1 MGERSEIRENLPS
14 IKVQS
19 LKYLTFLVLS
29 IAVIFSLI
37 FAAIT
42 VRFFHFEGQIYK
54 RQEFSANLQK
64 IRELTVELDQL
75 RINRSPSELQ
85 RGVLEEII
93 DRSSQ
98 LERETMSKS
107 EQTILEA
114 ITKIIKNDENLAEN
128 QTPTPLQTTIFPY
141 LKRLES
147 VFADSH
153 IKSTQEY
160 LTQQNQF
167 IWFSIVTF
175 FISTLLLTLIAR
187 KWFERLSIPLIDI
200 SQVLNLKP
208 SLDSDLALPAPLYRE
223 HFDLN
228 NSLSQLWSELRESD
242 FDKLKRIRVR
252 NQQFKDII
260 NSIGDIV
267 FVIDEAGKLT
277 HANFMFYEF
286 FEIDPAERGE
296 QLEHL
301 QESCPEAFNLLAP
314 IINAPEISEKEIHVR
329 DQQKSFLAR
338 KRSII
343 DHEDNSYYGD
353 LYMLEDISE
362 EVMQQKLQKEFVA
375 VLSHELKT
383 PLQSLTTATELL
395 GDFDEIKASPE
406 CAALSSTI
414 AEDVVKIRAIANDFV
429 RFSRSE
435 LSTLNINEK
444 EVNLYEEVINI
455 LEPIR
460 IILSDK
466 RIKLKVENDDQE
478 RECHVQIDSIKFSWA
493 ISNIVLNAH
502 RVSPENSCIEI
513 KIQNMGQM
521 ATLSISDEGP
531 GVSKDEEAMIF
542 KPFFQGKK
550 KGSLGLGLA
559 IASEVIKAHGGDIT
573 YQRRDTGGSTFSIHL
588 PMTGEDQKWLN

>member
-1 MGERSEIRENLPS
+1 MSAKQHSRENLPS
-14 IKVQS
+14 IKAES

-42 VRFFHFEGQIYK
+42 VRFFHFENQIYK
-54 RQEFSANLQK
+54 RQEFSTNLQK
-64 IRELTVELDQL
+64 IRELTVELDQQRL
-75 RINRSPSELQ
+75 NRAPGELQ
-85 RGVLEEII
+85 RGLLEELI
-93 DRSSQ
+93 DRSMQ
-98 LERETMSKS
+98 LERETMTRS

-147 VFADSH
+147 VFADIH

-167 IWFSIVTF
+167 IWFSIFTF

-208 SLDSDLALPAPLYRE
+208 SLDSNLALPSPLYRE

-228 NSLSQLWSELRESD
+228 HSLSQLWSELQESD
-242 FDKLKRIRVR
+242 FDKLKRIRIR

-277 HANFMFYEF
+277 HANNEFYEF
-286 FEIDPAERGE
+286 FDIDPAERGE

-301 QESCPEAFNLLAP
+301 QESCPNAFNLLAP
-314 IINAPEISEKEIHVR
+314 IIDAPDASEKEIHVR
-329 DQQKSFLAR
+329 DEQKSFLAR

-395 GDFDEIKASPE
+395 GDFDEIKSSPE
-406 CAALSSTI
+406 CSALSSTI
-414 AEDVVKIRAIANDFV
+414 AEDVIKIRAIANDFV

-444 EVNLYEEVINI
+444 DVNLFDEVINI
-455 LEPIR
+455 LQPIR
-460 IILSDK
+460 VILSDK
-466 RIKLKVENDDQE
+466 RIKLKVTNDEQE
-478 RECHVQIDSIKFSWA
+478 RECHVKIDSIKFSWA

-502 RVSPENSCIEI
+502 RVSPEDSTIEI
-513 KIQNMGQM
+513 QFENQGHSAI
-521 ATLSISDEGP
+521 LHISDEGP
-531 GVSKDEEAMIF
+531 GVSKEDEAMIF
-542 KPFFQGKK
+542 KPFYQGKK

-559 IASEVIKAHGGDIT
+559 IASEVIRAHGGKIT
-573 YQRRDTGGSTFSIHL
+573 YQRRDNGGSTFSIHL

>member
-1 MGERSEIRENLPS
+1 MSASSENRNNLPS
-14 IKVQS
+14 IKIQS

-29 IAVIFSLI
+29 IAAIFSLI
-37 FAAIT
+37 FAAFTI
-42 VRFFHFEGQIYK
+42 RFFHFEGQIQK

-75 RINRSPSELQ
+75 RLNRAPKELQ
-85 RGVLEEII
+85 KGLLEDLIE
-93 DRSSQ
+93 RSTQ
-98 LERETMSKS
+98 LEHETMSRS
-107 EQTILEA
+107 EQTLLES
-114 ITKIIKNDENLAEN
+114 ITKIIKNDENLADN

-153 IKSTQEY
+153 IKSTKEY

-167 IWFSIVTF
+167 IWFSVLTF

-208 SLDSDLALPAPLYRE
+208 SLGSDLVLPSPLYRE

-228 NSLSQLWSELRESD
+228 HSLSQLWRELQESD
-242 FDKLKRIRVR
+242 FDKLKRIRIR

-277 HANFMFYEF
+277 HANNEF
-286 FEIDPAERGE
+286 FEFFKIDPAERGE
-296 QLEHL
+296 QFEHL
-301 QESCPEAFNLLAP
+301 QESCREAFDILAP
-314 IINAPEISEKEIHVR
+314 IINAPDVSEKEIHLR
-329 DQQKSFLAR
+329 EEQKSFLAR

-343 DHEDNSYYGD
+343 DHEDESYYGD
-353 LYMLEDISE
+353 IYMLEDISE

-395 GDFDEIKASPE
+395 NDFEEIKASPE
-406 CAALSSTI
+406 CSALSSTI
-414 AEDVVKIRAIANDFV
+414 AEDVIKIRAIANDFV

-435 LSTLNINEK
+435 LSSLNINEK
-444 EVNLYEEVINI
+444 DVNLYEELIDI

-466 RIKLKVENDDQE
+466 NIRLKLINDEQQ
-478 RECHVQIDSIKFSWA
+478 RECHVKIDSIKFAWA
-493 ISNIVLNAH
+493 ISNIILNAH
-502 RVSPENSCIEI
+502 RVSPENSTIEI
-513 KIQNMGQM
+513 ELENSIHS
-521 ATLSISDEGP
+521 AILHISDEGP
-531 GVSKDEEAMIF
+531 GVSKEEEAMIF

-559 IASEVIKAHGGDIT
+559 IASEVMRAHGGKIT
-573 YQRRDTGGSTFSIHL
+573 YQRRESGGSIFSIHL

>member
-1 MGERSEIRENLPS
+1 MTNSSGSRQDLPS
-14 IKVQS
+14 IKLQS

-75 RINRSPSELQ
+75 RLNRSPHELQ
-85 RGVLEEII
+85 QDLIQELI
-93 DRSSQ
+93 DRSKS
-98 LERETMSKS
+98 LEKETMTKS
-107 EQTILEA
+107 EQTIVES
-114 ITKIIKNDENLAEN
+114 ISKIIENDKRLGDN

-147 VFADSH
+147 VFADGH
-153 IKSTQEY
+153 IKSTREY
-160 LTQQNQF
+160 LEQQNQF

-200 SQVLNLKP
+200 SNVLNLKP
-208 SLDSDLALPAPLYRE
+208 SLDSPLNLPAPLYRE
-223 HFDLN
+223 HYDLN
-228 NSLSQLWSELRESD
+228 QSLGQLWSELQESD

-260 NSIGDIV
+260 NSMGDIV
-267 FVIDEAGKLT
+267 FVIDEQGRLT
-277 HANFMFYEF
+277 HANKEFYEILNIQ
-286 FEIDPAERGE
+286 ETDRGD
-296 QLEHL
+296 QLENL
-301 QESCPEAFNLLAP
+301 EDNSPGTFNRLHP
-314 IINAPEISEKEIHVR
+314 ILNAPDGSEKEILI
-329 DQQKSFLAR
+329 KEIGKTFLAR

-343 DHEDNSYYGD
+343 DHEDESYYGD
-353 LYMLEDISE
+353 IYILEDHSE
-362 EVMQQKLQKEFVA
+362 EALQQKLQKEFVA

-395 GDFDEIKASPE
+395 TEFDEVKNSPD
-406 CAALSSTI
+406 CSALSATI
-414 AEDVVKIRAIANDFV
+414 SEDVIKIRAIANDFV

-435 LSTLNINEK
+435 LSSLNINETD
-444 EVNLYEEVINI
+444 VNLYSEVISI

-460 IILSDK
+460 QILSDK
-466 RIKLKVENDDQE
+466 NIQLRVLNDAQE
-478 RECHVQIDSIKFSWA
+478 RECHVKIDSIKFSWA
-493 ISNIVLNAH
+493 LSNIVLNAY
-502 RVSPENSCIEI
+502 RVSPEDTTIELKVENI
-513 KIQNMGQM
+513 GHS
-521 ATLSISDEGP
+521 ALLSVSDSGP
-531 GVSKDEEAMIF
+531 GVTKEEEAMIF
-542 KPFFQGKK
+542 KPFYQGKK

-559 IASEVIKAHGGDIT
+559 IASEVIRAHGGKIT
-573 YQRRDTGGSTFSIHL
+573 YEAREPKGSTFSIHL